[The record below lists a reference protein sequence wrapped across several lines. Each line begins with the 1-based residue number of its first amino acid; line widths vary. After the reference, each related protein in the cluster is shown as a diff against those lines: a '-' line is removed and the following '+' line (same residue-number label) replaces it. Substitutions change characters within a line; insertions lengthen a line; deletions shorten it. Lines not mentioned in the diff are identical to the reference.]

1 MGISSGWFELG
12 EGSGFGKAILFN
24 EHFVVYGVPAIVSAV
39 GARTT
44 AKVEKAGKFE
54 VIDGRPCTPG
64 YKEKKEGQQQDSLKR
79 IFREMKIDIEET
91 PLRIELGGDLIAMS
105 GSGASAAS
113 CVAVARAISD
123 EFDMGLANERINEIA
138 FEGEKGYHGTPSG
151 VDNTASTFG
160 GLTWFVKG
168 NPPTF
173 DAIEVR
179 EPIRVVIGNT
189 GIAADTAEVVADV
202 RKARES
208 NPEKYEPVFERA
220 AELVKEARETL
231 EKYDMEKLAEQ
242 MDEAHTL
249 LREIGVSH
257 EKLEDMIKIAKE
269 NGASGAKM
277 TGTGRGGS
285 MIALTLSPEVQEKV
299 AKAFEERGY
308 QAVRTVVGAK

>member
-1 MGISSGWFELG
+1 MG

-24 EHFVVYGVPAIVSAV
+24 EHFVVYGIPAIVSAV

-44 AKVEKAGKFE
+44 AKVKKADKYK
-54 VIDGRPCTPG
+54 VIDNRPCTPG
-64 YKEKKEGQQQDSLKR
+64 YKEKKAGQRNDSLAR
-79 IFREMKIDIEET
+79 IFLEMGVDIKKT

-113 CVAVARAISD
+113 CVAVARAIND
-123 EFDMGLANERINEIA
+123 EFGMGLGDERINEIA

-173 DAIEVR
+173 DPIRVK

-202 RKARES
+202 RAAKES
-208 NPEKYEPVFERA
+208 DPEKYGPIFRRA
-220 AELVKEARETL
+220 EELVNEARKTL
-231 EKYDMEKLAEQ
+231 ERYDMEKLAGQ
-242 MDEAHTL
+242 MDEAHGL

-257 EKLEDMIKIAKE
+257 EKLEEMIKIAKA
-269 NGASGAKM
+269 NGATGAKM

-285 MIALTLSPEVQEKV
+285 MIALTLDEEVQEKV
-299 AKAFEERGY
+299 AKAFEGRGY
-308 QAVRTVVGAK
+308 KAVRTVVGAK